1 MQEQELPTFAARLS
15 HLFETVKTPDGKPW
29 TLSAVARVL
38 TDRFDLPTT
47 QSYVSQLRSGMRT
60 NPTINYVSALATIFG
75 VPPSYLVNS
84 GADGLSEAEVDLI
97 TAMRAA
103 GVVGIAMRAMDVPR
117 ASQKMVAQ
125 MLDSLRERE
134 GLPPVT

>member
-1 MQEQELPTFAARLS
+1 MSQQELSTFADRLS
-15 HLFETVKTPDGKPW
+15 HLFETVKNSEGKPW
-29 TLSAVARVL
+29 TLSAVAREL

-60 NPTINYVSALATIFG
+60 NPTIAYVSALAAIFG
-75 VPPSYLVNS
+75 VPTSYLVDS

-97 TAMRAA
+97 AAMRAA
-103 GVVGIAMRAMDVPR
+103 GVVGIAMRAMDVPE